1 MPDAGLEAKWRERL
15 RAAQEAYSSASARC
29 CTIQAESGVQKVAS
43 SEGSLALQQALRAE
57 NEARAE
63 YMRVLDIFTRFLLHG
78 EIPGDEESA

>member
-15 RAAQEAYSSASARC
+15 RAAQETYSAASAHS
-29 CTIQAESGVQKVAS
+29 CTIQAESGEQKVAS
-43 SEGSLALQQALRAE
+43 SEGSSALQQALRAE

-78 EIPGDEESA
+78 EIPGDEEST